1 MPKATSEWKI
11 KINFDENITKIKVYG
26 GKNED
31 CAEKMCTFTNPIT
44 KFLNKDESL
53 RLGIKNREAKTTEIN
68 IVGIQFND
76 EVICGSSINVATA
89 TSTTKTTPAMT
100 TGMMFFIKGGYR
112 NRYYLIDIGS
122 GSCNFCKIN
131 KGFEFCT
138 SERSTKPFHN
148 YRKVSSSPFKQ

>member
-26 GKNED
+26 GKNEE
-31 CAEKMCTFTNPIT
+31 CAEKMCTFTNAIT

-76 EVICGSSINVATA
+76 EVICGSSINVATT
-89 TSTTKTTPAMT
+89 TSTTATTTSTTTSATT
-100 TGMMFFIKGGYR
+100 TGMMFLSK
-112 NRYYLIDIGS
+112 L
-122 GSCNFCKIN
+122 
-131 KGFEFCT
+131 
-138 SERSTKPFHN
+138 
-148 YRKVSSSPFKQ
+148 